1 MKNLTNPTWIMVK
14 GCLFLLL
21 GMLAGVLQFLE
32 HPTLRAGLLLIVAVW
47 AFCRFYYFVFYVIE
61 GYVDASY
68 RFSGFL
74 PLARWLIQH
83 RKATIPT
90 VPQSPSGSR

>member
-1 MKNLTNPTWIMVK
+1 MKNLTNPRWIIIK

-21 GMLAGVLQFLE
+21 GLLAGGLLFWG
-32 HPTLRAGLLLIVAVW
+32 HPTLRTGMLLAITVW

-61 GYVDASY
+61 GYVDSSY

-74 PLARWLIQH
+74 SFARWFLQH
-83 RKATIPT
+83 RKGAVPT
-90 VPQSPSGSR
+90 VPPASSSSR